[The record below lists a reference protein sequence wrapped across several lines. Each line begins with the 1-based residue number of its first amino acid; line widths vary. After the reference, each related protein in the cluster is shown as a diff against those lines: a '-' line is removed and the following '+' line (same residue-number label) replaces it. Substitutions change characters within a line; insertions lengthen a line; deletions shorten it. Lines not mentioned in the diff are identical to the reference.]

1 MTEEQQGPGE
11 APASITTTEKD
22 FVNTRQMWVFAA
34 LAVILIGYGA
44 FETTRNNWGAAVL
57 FIAGGLLAAFQA
69 WTAFTTKDSIVT
81 IDGTGIRRAG
91 GWGWKLPWDQI
102 ASATVEDYGGQDYL
116 VVMRNW
122 DAPNHQSSSLRFNSP
137 FPKNALVNPL
147 PYDRRDAV
155 AAVAARYRS
164 GPRTA

>member
-1 MTEEQQGPGE
+1 MSQDDSPQTP
-11 APASITTTEKD
+11 PASITTTEKD
-22 FVNTRQMWVFAA
+22 FVNTRQMWVYAA

-44 FETTRNNWGAAVL
+44 FETTRNHWAAALL

-69 WTAFTTKDSIVT
+69 WTAFTTKDSVVT
-81 IDGTGIRRAG
+81 IDETGIRRAG

-102 ASATVEDYGGQDYL
+102 ASATVEDYGGQDFL

-137 FPKNALVNPL
+137 FPKNALLNPL
-147 PYDRRDAV
+147 PYDLRDEV
-155 AAVAARYRS
+155 AAVAARYRP
-164 GPRTA
+164 GPRAS